1 MDVSVAPQS
10 VQCAGDTVAVEADAH
25 AHNEQHRPGCPA
37 QKGHNEEGIAQN
49 EGIIQSR
56 DEVECHKPRAVCK
69 QLPLSETGVLL

>member
-1 MDVSVAPQS
+1 MDVSLAPQS

-25 AHNEQHRPGCPA
+25 AHKEQHRPGCPA
-37 QKGHNEEGIAQN
+37 QEGHDEEGVAQD

-56 DEVECHKPRAVCK
+56 DEVESHEPRAVCK